1 MNIHFLLCSS
11 VLAYVAYVW
20 ALLKIRRINMAFIIW
35 TIISIVFVYIGITT
49 RKSNIPVNLFSF
61 GDAPKVK
68 DIKGYNKAVS
78 NLWLVFTLLFEM
90 IGISLPFIK
99 QNSPLVILIVL
110 GVVFLVI
117 GMMVTYTKIER
128 KYKV

>member
-1 MNIHFLLCSS
+1 MSIHFLLCSS
-11 VLAYVAYVW
+11 VLVYVTYCWV
-20 ALLKIRRINMAFIIW
+20 LLKIRRINIAFIIW

-61 GDAPKVK
+61 GDAPKAK
-68 DIKGYNKAVS
+68 DINGYNKAVS

-90 IGISLPFIK
+90 IGISLLFIK

-117 GMMVTYTKIER
+117 GMMVTYTKIES
-128 KYKV
+128 KYRV